1 MTENITFPFFTLM
14 VTLITIITLKKEL
27 PIVLLS
33 VIVRVGLLGDKYS
46 LQELNGTQQDTKN
59 EDLKLFRQ

>member
-33 VIVRVGLLGDKYS
+33 VFVRVGLLGDKYS
-46 LQELNGTQQDTKN
+46 L
-59 EDLKLFRQ
+59 